1 MMFLIQNKSFSE
13 ITALLILFGVAG
25 LRIMPSINRVL
36 THLQS
41 VKSFQP
47 VLNILYKDLKDL
59 IPR

>member
-1 MMFLIQNKSFSE
+1 MFLIQNKSFSE

-41 VKSFQP
+41 VNLFNQF
-47 VLNILYKDLKDL
+47 
-59 IPR
+59 